1 MIWSCLT
8 PFICA
13 CSLYQTLLLPC
24 HGDGPGRRP
33 RLSSSNVPLRP
44 SLDIAH
50 ARVFPHQK
58 LGLIGNGR
66 FTLQAVERNH
76 SAIGSGG
83 DRLTCHLQD
92 LNGTTL
98 PTHIKD
104 SRQVAS
110 APLFF

>member
-1 MIWSCLT
+1 M
-8 PFICA
+8 
-13 CSLYQTLLLPC
+13 
-24 HGDGPGRRP
+24 
-33 RLSSSNVPLRP
+33 
-44 SLDIAH
+44 AH
-50 ARVFPHQK
+50 ACIISHQK
-58 LGLIGNGR
+58 LGLVGNGR

-92 LNGTTL
+92 LNGTIL

-110 APLFF
+110 APTLFNSDP